1 MALKGSPN
9 KNRKKVVKTPVT
21 IADIEAIRKM
31 DHEQLYAQ
39 LEKTLGSTKKVVD
52 ETSVLSHNTVV
63 LKEKT
68 GIWKFVLFLSVVF
81 LLVLI

>member
-31 DHEQLYAQ
+31 DHKQLYAQ

-52 ETSVLSHNTVV
+52 ESIGIEYNDTENSIFNWKLISVLGV
-63 LKEKT
+63 L
-68 GIWKFVLFLSVVF
+68 VLFL
-81 LLVLI
+81 II

>member
-9 KNRKKVVKTPVT
+9 KNRKKVVKTPIT
-21 IADIEAIRKM
+21 IADIETIRKM

-52 ETSVLSHNTVV
+52 ESVSIEYNDTENSIFNWKFISVLGV
-63 LKEKT
+63 L
-68 GIWKFVLFLSVVF
+68 VLFL
-81 LLVLI
+81 II

>member
-9 KNRKKVVKTPVT
+9 KNRKKVVKTPIT
-21 IADIEAIRKM
+21 IADIETIRKM

-52 ETSVLSHNTVV
+52 ESVSIEYNDTENSIFNWKFISVLGV
-63 LKEKT
+63 L
-68 GIWKFVLFLSVVF
+68 VLFLIF
-81 LLVLI
+81 